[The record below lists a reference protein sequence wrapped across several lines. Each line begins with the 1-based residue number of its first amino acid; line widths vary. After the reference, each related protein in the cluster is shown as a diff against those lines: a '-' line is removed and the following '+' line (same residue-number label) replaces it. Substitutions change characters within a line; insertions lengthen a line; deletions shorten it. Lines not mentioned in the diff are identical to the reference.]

1 MTVANRPFEDSSQ
14 ADKAREWPLGRKFNP
29 KIYGDDIDLD
39 IVECPRNGW
48 VFVACE
54 HGEVCPHC
62 HNLPA
67 HTDCIVI
74 AVDGACRHNGT
85 SRAEAAIG
93 IYSGEDSPYNRSILL
108 TIDQPTNQVAEL
120 SAGLFALK
128 LAIIFAETS
137 VPLAEDGEMAK
148 LSMVVIKSDSE
159 YLVKG
164 MTEWILK
171 WKENGHRNVK
181 GRSVVNSAFFQEL
194 EEAYQ
199 ELVGR
204 GIYTLFWH
212 VPRERNREA
221 DQLAN
226 NAFRKG
232 HGGDLEQKFRGM
244 RI

>member
-1 MTVANRPFEDSSQ
+1 MTVANNPFEDSSQ

-29 KIYGDDIDLD
+29 KEIYGDDIDLD

-67 HTDCIVI
+67 HTDCVVI
-74 AVDGACRHNGT
+74 AVDDACRHNGT

-93 IYSGEDSPYNRSILL
+93 IYSGKDSSYNRSIPLN
-108 TIDQPTNQVAEL
+108 IDQPTNQVAEL
-120 SAGLFALK
+120 TAGLFSLK
-128 LAIIFAETS
+128 TAMVIAES
-137 VPLAEDGEMAK
+137 SLPPAEDGEKQK
-148 LSMVVIKSDSE
+148 LCMVVIKSDSE

-171 WKENGHRNVK
+171 WKENGYRNVK
-181 GRSVVNSAFFQEL
+181 GRSVVNSALFQEL

-204 GIYTLFWH
+204 GIYM
-212 VPRERNREA
+212 
-221 DQLAN
+221 
-226 NAFRKG
+226 
-232 HGGDLEQKFRGM
+232 FRGN
-244 RI
+244 